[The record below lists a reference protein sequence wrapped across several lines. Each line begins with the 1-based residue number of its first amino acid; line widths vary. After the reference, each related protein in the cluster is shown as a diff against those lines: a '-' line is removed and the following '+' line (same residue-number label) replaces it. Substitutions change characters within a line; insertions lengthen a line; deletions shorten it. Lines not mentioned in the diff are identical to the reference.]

1 MGSRGCR
8 NAEHG
13 IIGATW
19 IWRED
24 VDEDAATE
32 TRTEGQMATRGT
44 QVRGAHEG
52 IARSGWPAP
61 ETLLLGLIAFLAIV
75 CTSVVG
81 LLVGAA
87 S

>member
-1 MGSRGCR
+1 MEVACGG
-8 NAEHG
+8 
-13 IIGATW
+13 
-19 IWRED
+19 ED

-32 TRTEGQMATRGT
+32 VRTEGQMATMGT
-44 QVRGAHEG
+44 QVRGPHEG
-52 IARSGWPAP
+52 NARSGWPAP